1 MFTISFS
8 EEAMLELQAIYDWYE
23 NTKPGLGERILK
35 LIEEQLE
42 ILKKNPTLYQIA
54 LKNKRAL
61 ILRDF
66 PYQIIYG
73 THQNQVVVYAIFHTS
88 RNPKKWK
95 DRK

>member
-35 LIEEQLE
+35 LIEEHLE

-54 LKNKRAL
+54 FKNKRAL

-66 PYQIIYG
+66 PYQIIYS

-88 RNPKKWK
+88 RNTKKWK